1 MYAVLAGVCG
11 QRLQAPDAVEREGA
25 VAVRG
30 AGGSAG
36 AFLVSRRGRRV
47 RSTGQALPRAADA
60 GSGDPIVRS
69 GPGTVDRVVD
79 MGIGMVMV
87 GGSGSESVPVVRL
100 RLGTRGDFDGHV
112 RSREGGHVDGTGE
125 MSGDEQDEPQKQ
137 PDTARPGRGTR
148 RCFHSRHTLTVRE

>member
-11 QRLQAPDAVEREGA
+11 QRLQAPDAVERKGA

-47 RSTGQALPRAADA
+47 RRTGQALPRAADA

-87 GGSGSESVPVVRL
+87 AGSRSVPVVRL

-125 MSGDEQDEPQKQ
+125 MSGDEQDEPHKQ

-148 RCFHSRHTLTVRE
+148 RCFHSCHTLTVRE